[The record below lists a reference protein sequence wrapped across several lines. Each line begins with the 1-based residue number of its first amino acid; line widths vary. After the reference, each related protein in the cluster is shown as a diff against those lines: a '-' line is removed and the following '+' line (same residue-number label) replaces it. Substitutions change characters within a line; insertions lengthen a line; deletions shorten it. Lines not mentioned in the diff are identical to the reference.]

1 MYSWLMARRKNIDY
15 IRRDEVY
22 CKRHHA
28 RQSRNINDNLDF
40 VSHTK
45 RIELIATLPLC
56 DLET

>member
-1 MYSWLMARRKNIDY
+1 MARRKNIDY